1 MIEAAR
7 ALAAIGQLAD
17 GEIDLADAALQ
28 LGRALRP
35 GLDAD
40 PAASHLSELAR
51 EAAAVGEIMSARPIE
66 ARVGA
71 LAGLIHARHR
81 YRGDRET
88 YDDLANAN
96 LLTVHERRLGL
107 PVSLGII
114 WIHCIRSAGWQGRG
128 IDFPGHFLI
137 QMDATVPNAPA
148 RGGPGG
154 TRRGGK
160 RDQQAL
166 IDVFAAGET
175 VGMGDLVM
183 LMRRHLGPDT
193 ELQPGM
199 LRPMSNRDV
208 LLRLQRNTS
217 ERQRHAGENEAAL
230 ESLDTMLAIAPDH
243 AALWREAGSL
253 NATLSRFRAAIDC
266 FERFVS
272 LVPDGEDSRQ
282 ARARIS
288 SIRTKLS

>member
-1 MIEAAR
+1 MA
-7 ALAAIGQLAD
+7 G
-17 GEIDLADAALQ
+17 
-28 LGRALRP
+28 
-35 GLDAD
+35 
-40 PAASHLSELAR
+40 
-51 EAAAVGEIMSARPIE
+51 RPIE

-71 LAGLIHARHR
+71 LAALIHARHR
-81 YRGDRET
+81 YRGDRDT

-114 WIHCIRSAGWQGRG
+114 WIHCIRAAGWQGRG

-137 QMDATVPNAPA
+137 QMDATIPSVPSRSPSGGAK
-148 RGGPGG
+148 RGG
-154 TRRGGK
+154 RRE
-160 RDQQAL
+160 QQAL

-183 LMRRHLGPDT
+183 LMRRHLGPET

-217 ERQRHAGENEAAL
+217 ERQRRVGENEAAL
-230 ESLDTMLAIAPDH
+230 VSLETMLSIAPDH
-243 AALWREAGSL
+243 ASLWREAGGL
-253 NATLSRFRAAIDC
+253 NATLSRFRAAIEC
-266 FERFVS
+266 FERFVA

>member
-1 MIEAAR
+1 MIEASR
-7 ALAAIGQLAD
+7 TLAAIGQLSD

-35 GLDAD
+35 TLDAA
-40 PAASHLSELAR
+40 PAANHLSELAR
-51 EAAAVGEIMSARPIE
+51 EAAAIGELMSARPLE

-71 LAGLIHARHR
+71 LAGRIDARHG

-137 QMDATVPNAPA
+137 QMDATLPA
-148 RGGPGG
+148 A
-154 TRRGGK
+154 TKRGGK
-160 RDQQAL
+160 REQQVL

-217 ERQRHAGENEAAL
+217 ERRRAAGENEAAL
-230 ESLDTMLAIAPDH
+230 ACLETMLAIAPDH
-243 AALWREAGSL
+243 ASLWREAGSL
-253 NATLSRFRAAIDC
+253 NATLSRFRAAIEC
-266 FERFVS
+266 FERFVA

-288 SIRTKLS
+288 SIRAKLS